1 MDPGTEGVG
10 SDMVCM
16 LAVPSNMSCRD
27 LLQFIAAFQS
37 DIEHVKII
45 RDCVPN
51 QYMVLAKFK
60 TEVHM

>member
-1 MDPGTEGVG
+1 
-10 SDMVCM
+10 MVCM